1 MKTSCLRH
9 CIAAFSCLFVLTFAS
24 GCKQRPGSADI
35 EGHRKEI
42 EEWREQRLTR
52 LQRDDGW
59 LTLAGL
65 FWLKEG
71 ENRFGTD
78 STNVIVL
85 PRGTGPSVA
94 GSIWLDKGL
103 TRLVSQVE
111 SKVSYRDSTV
121 TALSMINDADKAG
134 STIVSLGTVSFYVIK
149 RGNQIGVRVKDKENP
164 ARLHFAGLE
173 YFPIDLKWRV
183 EATFVP
189 YVPPKQIEIVD
200 MVGITETSACPG
212 SLKFE
217 LDGKQYTIDPVIE
230 RGSED
235 KLFLMLADETNRKET
250 YAVGRQLYTPLP
262 GADNKVIIDFNKA
275 YNWPCVFTPY
285 ATCPIAP
292 RQNHLALRIEAGEKM
307 YKGHE

>member
-1 MKTSCLRH
+1 MKSSCLRH
-9 CIAAFSCLFVLTFAS
+9 CIATFSCLFVLAFVS
-24 GCKQRPGSADI
+24 GCRQRSGSIDI
-35 EGHRKEI
+35 EVHRNEI
-42 EEWREQRLTR
+42 EQWKEQRLTR

-85 PRGTGPSVA
+85 PRGTSPSVA
-94 GSIWLDKGL
+94 GSVWLEKGL
-103 TRLVSQVE
+103 TRLVSTAE
-111 SKVSYRDSTV
+111 SKVSYRDSIV
-121 TALSMINDADKAG
+121 TALSMFSDADTAG
-134 STIVSLGTVSFYVIK
+134 PTIVSLGTVSFYVIK
-149 RGNQIGVRVKDKENP
+149 RGDQIGVRVKDKENP

-189 YVPPKQIEIVD
+189 YTPPKQIEVVD
-200 MVGITETSACPG
+200 MVGITETSVCPG

-217 LDGKQYTIDPVIE
+217 IDGKQYSIDPVIE

-235 KLFLMLADETNRKET
+235 KLFLMLADETNGKET

-262 GADNKVIIDFNKA
+262 GADNQVIIDFNKT

-292 RQNHLALRIEAGEKM
+292 RQNHLELRIEAGERM